1 MFAMYKSIKI
11 HKMQKIILFI
21 ILLVFTTIKAQEF
34 QGKAY
39 YQTKRVVKVSLDSTG
54 VQDAQQK
61 AIQEMIRKQFEKTY
75 ILTFNKTESVYKEE
89 EKLETPQ
96 PQTGGMIVKIMGL
109 NNTLYKNTKEKTF
122 VDAREEM
129 GKKFLVS
136 DALEPWDWK
145 LEKESKQI
153 GKHLCFKATA
163 IKMVDDYE
171 GMKKKEKQK
180 ELLIT
185 AWYTPEIP
193 VSNGPK
199 DYFGLP
205 GLILELHEGK
215 MHYICNKLVLNTKED
230 LKIEA
235 PKKGKVINQKD
246 YDIMMDKQHK
256 KMMENF
262 HNGRKK
268 GKDEH
273 RMTITIGE

>member
-1 MFAMYKSIKI
+1 M
-11 HKMQKIILFI
+11 
-21 ILLVFTTIKAQEF
+21 LLVLTTLSAQKF

-39 YQTKRVVKVSLDSTG
+39 YQTKRAVDIKLDSTG

-89 EKLETPQ
+89 EKLNTPQ
-96 PQTGGMIVKIMGL
+96 PQSGGMIIEIMGL
-109 NNTLYKNTKEKTF
+109 NNVLYKNTKEKTF

-136 DALEPWDWK
+136 DELEPWDWK

-163 IKMVDDYE
+163 IKMVDDYD
-171 GMKKKEKQK
+171 GMKKLEKQK
-180 ELLIT
+180 ELQIT
-185 AWYTPEIP
+185 AWDTPEIP
-193 VSNGPK
+193 VSNGPN
-199 DYFGLP
+199 DYYGLP

-235 PKKGKVINQKD
+235 PKKGKVINKKD
-246 YDIMMDKQHK
+246 YHEMMDKQHK
-256 KMMENF
+256 RMMENF

-268 GKDEH
+268 GNDGH
-273 RMTITIGE
+273 SFSIQIGG